1 MIRHIKKKK
10 KKDWERLFRG
20 YADFYKVEMNDEI
33 LKTVWKWLIDQS
45 HEVNGLVYE
54 ENSKIIA
61 LAHYRK
67 MPSPL
72 RGKYIGFLDDLFVDP
87 KHRRKKIAE
96 KALAIQ
102 EKNKELGRDDIS
114 LQSLSETVYERLYKG
129 DRNTIAEFLTYDSN
143 LGENSALNINFTKKT
158 SCDLKNKY
166 NRELFKI
173 YIWKITNFNNRN
185 FLKQKNTFLI

>member
-1 MIRHIKKKK
+1 MIRHIKIED

-87 KHRRKKIAE
+87 KHRRK
-96 KALAIQ
+96 
-102 EKNKELGRDDIS
+102 
-114 LQSLSETVYERLYKG
+114 
-129 DRNTIAEFLTYDSN
+129 RNS
-143 LGENSALNINFTKKT
+143 
-158 SCDLKNKY
+158 
-166 NRELFKI
+166 
-173 YIWKITNFNNRN
+173 
-185 FLKQKNTFLI
+185 